1 MKRFFM
7 KRFYNRFRKLRQNK
21 KAISDALGRILRPDF
36 RRWTQNFLLYHLVN
50 FGTGGCLAWLPKHP
64 KPILPDGCQQP
75 KV

>member
-7 KRFYNRFRKLRQNK
+7 KRFDNRFRKLRQNK

-50 FGTGGCLAWLPKHP
+50 LGTTGGLAWLPKHP
-64 KPILPDGCQQP
+64 KPILSEG
-75 KV
+75 